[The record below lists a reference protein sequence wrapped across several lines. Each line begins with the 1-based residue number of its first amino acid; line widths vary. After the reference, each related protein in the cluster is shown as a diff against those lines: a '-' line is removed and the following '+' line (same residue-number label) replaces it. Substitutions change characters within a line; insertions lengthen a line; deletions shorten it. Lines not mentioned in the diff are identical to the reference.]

1 MNFKN
6 RFRFNKVTTMS
17 LVVHFFWNTV
27 YIVPGIPTKTGIQ
40 GPINIIISLRQK
52 NDLIIA

>member
-1 MNFKN
+1 
-6 RFRFNKVTTMS
+6 MS